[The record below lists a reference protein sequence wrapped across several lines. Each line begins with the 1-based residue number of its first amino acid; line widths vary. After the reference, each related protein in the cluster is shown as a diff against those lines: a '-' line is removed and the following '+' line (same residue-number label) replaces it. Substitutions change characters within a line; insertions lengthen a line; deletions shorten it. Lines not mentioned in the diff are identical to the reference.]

1 MYRQPPEALRSLSN
15 SAGFPPQLYNSSIV
29 PPTHESIS
37 AGLLPSFGSRE
48 RTDTSIAN
56 TFSLASSSPTFSA
69 RELTCLRHSTVLRHP
84 QPNTSLL
91 LSHSAS
97 NSTASSSR
105 DPPLLSRLPDYPYAS
120 PGVPIPFP
128 PYQTLPNPE
137 LSTSQL
143 NLQRLAVEVN
153 GYVLIRNAISHA
165 LVQEVVASINTG
177 LPVVAKFKTL
187 KIYATPSQ
195 ADTVRDEFILV
206 CSLILLLL
214 LLLLLLLRLISIS
227 ITEIAPRPP
236 VVLRVKRP
244 NRSRDASRNF
254 RRVFHGK

>member
-1 MYRQPPEALRSLSN
+1 MIKQTFLTARTLTRMTSLPPLPIASAEQSSGSLQIQTAPRAQGVTVSSAGDSSLSEVPPSTQTHPHFNTPYSSAIPAFSTLLVYRQPPEALRSLSN

-97 NSTASSSR
+97 NSTASAPR
-105 DPPLLSRLPDYPYAS
+105 DPPPLSRSPDYPYAS

-153 GYVLIRNAISHA
+153 G
-165 LVQEVVASINTG
+165 
-177 LPVVAKFKTL
+177 
-187 KIYATPSQ
+187 
-195 ADTVRDEFILV
+195 
-206 CSLILLLL
+206 
-214 LLLLLLLRLISIS
+214 
-227 ITEIAPRPP
+227 
-236 VVLRVKRP
+236 
-244 NRSRDASRNF
+244 
-254 RRVFHGK
+254 